1 MAACQDNVV
10 AIAIVNTQGDTFA
23 MKKFMGIMLGLS
35 LVIGAAT
42 VTFAADDKDTTK
54 KSTDKKTGKKTGK
67 KSTDKKTT
75 EKM

>member
-1 MAACQDNVV
+1 MWRLQSS
-10 AIAIVNTQGDTFA
+10 THKETLSQ